1 MSFFLSLEKVR
12 NERKYV
18 CVQVT
23 AGFKRHIYSFHLTF
37 ATDLTFVSLLSAVL
51 KVQRTRATFGEVK
64 VCYSNLD

>member
-37 ATDLTFVSLLSAVL
+37 ACVNEKENRCSLRLT
-51 KVQRTRATFGEVK
+51 
-64 VCYSNLD
+64 